1 MTEVEKLYSLA
12 GVEPD
17 YDYFTLFDDK
27 VHKIGRI
34 MHLCKEELKHWLEN
48 YQKDYV
54 AIKVIR
60 VDIDYPPFTAEKQ
73 IELIKWL
80 CQKTYRN
87 YLLVRYDFTN
97 YYWLIECNM
106 TDSNRVDNFSE
117 ALASVCNNLWQN
129 LTSAEQNEIRKIL
142 E

>member
-1 MTEVEKLYSLA
+1 MTEIEKLYELA
-12 GVEPD
+12 GIKPD

-60 VDIDYPPFTAEKQ
+60 VDKDYPPFTAEKQ
-73 IELIKWL
+73 IEIIKF
-80 CQKTYRN
+80 
-87 YLLVRYDFTN
+87 LLKKSVYYDTDGDRE
-97 YYWLIECNM
+97 YWFHLSDEIENSSYKEF
-106 TDSNRVDNFSE
+106 DE
-117 ALASVCNNLWQN
+117 ALAECINKMWEDLRDYEKVQLQ
-129 LTSAEQNEIRKIL
+129 EILK
-142 E
+142 